1 MLEEELY
8 TIKKNQKENTCE
20 NYIEKKFNSLINEQL
35 INQDI
40 LKSNLNKDI
49 LDYQQFVIKKRDNY
63 IEMNEKILDK
73 IQNNIN
79 KINTNFKAK
88 LYGSRATNLFLMWS
102 DIDVVICNEKR
113 NKKIKEEIN
122 KEEEI
127 ETEDNI
133 EDIKYD
139 FLEKLNELL
148 NNDIT
153 FVENIKYLN
162 KAKIPII
169 KIKTTKEYNNIMIDI
184 TLQSKDH
191 FGLKCVNLV
200 KKLLKEYDI
209 LETLLFPLKT
219 MLKLSELNDPY
230 NGGLSSY
237 ALILMIVYFLEYQ
250 IKMKKEINKDNVGS
264 LFYEFLFFYGGR
276 MDTNYIDI
284 NNINNSMKINKNPF
298 IYILDPL
305 NNENNVG
312 KTSFKYMEVKFIF
325 LIALQ
330 ILNEPCFC
338 QCHYN
343 KKDNTKD
350 KEEHNLL
357 NKIFFGIKR
366 GKFNNFPLNK

>member
-40 LKSNLNKDI
+40 IKSNLNKDI

-276 MDTNYIDI
+276 KDTNYIDI

>member
-40 LKSNLNKDI
+40 IKSNLNKDI

-79 KINTNFKAK
+79 NINTNFKAK

-250 IKMKKEINKDNVGS
+250 KKMKKEINKDNVGR

>member
-40 LKSNLNKDI
+40 IKSNLNKDI

-102 DIDVVICNEKR
+102 DIDVVICIEKR
-113 NKKIKEEIN
+113 NKLIKEEIN

-350 KEEHNLL
+350 KEEHNVL

>member
-40 LKSNLNKDI
+40 IKSNLNKDI
-49 LDYQQFVIKKRDNY
+49 LDYQQFVIKKRDNN

-113 NKKIKEEIN
+113 KKKIKEEIN

-250 IKMKKEINKDNVGS
+250 KKMKKEINKDNVGS

>member
-1 MLEEELY
+1 
-8 TIKKNQKENTCE
+8 
-20 NYIEKKFNSLINEQL
+20 
-35 INQDI
+35 
-40 LKSNLNKDI
+40 
-49 LDYQQFVIKKRDNY
+49 
-63 IEMNEKILDK
+63 MNEKILDK

-250 IKMKKEINKDNVGS
+250 KKMKKEINKDNVGR

>member
-40 LKSNLNKDI
+40 IKSNLNKDI

-250 IKMKKEINKDNVGS
+250 KKIKKEINKDNVGS

>member
-40 LKSNLNKDI
+40 IKSNLNKDI

-191 FGLKCVNLV
+191 FGVKCVNLV

-250 IKMKKEINKDNVGS
+250 KKMKKEINKDNVGS

>member
-250 IKMKKEINKDNVGS
+250 KKMKKEINKDNVGS

>member
-40 LKSNLNKDI
+40 IKSNLNKDI

-63 IEMNEKILDK
+63 IEINEKILDK

-237 ALILMIVYFLEYQ
+237 ALILMIVYFLE
-250 IKMKKEINKDNVGS
+250 
-264 LFYEFLFFYGGR
+264 
-276 MDTNYIDI
+276 
-284 NNINNSMKINKNPF
+284 
-298 IYILDPL
+298 
-305 NNENNVG
+305 
-312 KTSFKYMEVKFIF
+312 
-325 LIALQ
+325 
-330 ILNEPCFC
+330 
-338 QCHYN
+338 
-343 KKDNTKD
+343 
-350 KEEHNLL
+350 
-357 NKIFFGIKR
+357 
-366 GKFNNFPLNK
+366 

>member
-40 LKSNLNKDI
+40 IKSNLNKDI

-219 MLKLSELNDPY
+219 ILKISELNDPY